1 MILRKVKE
9 KSRTTAKPGSLR
21 RRFIDQ
27 RYLFL
32 MLLPTL
38 VFVILFVYKPV
49 SYWGIAFTDYRIGQ
63 GIFDGAWN
71 NFDAFKEF
79 FVDSAEAGR
88 IFKNTLLINL
98 LSLFVNLVSAMIFA
112 ILLNEIRLKFA
123 KSLVQT
129 FSLLPFFVSW
139 VITYSFF
146 QTFFS
151 ANNGLVNVLFVKLG
165 LISEGVNLLGD
176 PNYSVLLMVMSN
188 LWKSLGYNAVI
199 FLATIAGIDQEQYEA
214 ADIDGAGKFAKIR
227 YITIPSLAGT
237 LAVLLVLNSG
247 QILNTNFDQFYQF
260 TNPTN
265 LPTMEVFD
273 MYVYRF
279 GMKLGRYPYAT
290 AVGICKTVV
299 SLIMLWIAN
308 KCYKKMLGNS
318 IF

>member
-1 MILRKVKE
+1 
-9 KSRTTAKPGSLR
+9 
-21 RRFIDQ
+21 
-27 RYLFL
+27 
-32 MLLPTL
+32 MLLPTVVVVL
-38 VFVILFVYKPV
+38 LFVYKPI
-49 SYWGIAFTDYRIGQ
+49 SYWIIAFTDYRLGQ
-63 GIFDGAWN
+63 GVFDGAWN
-71 NFDAFKEF
+71 HFEAFKEF
-79 FVDSAEAGR
+79 FVDSSEAGR

-98 LSLFVNLVSAMIFA
+98 LSLFINLFSAMIFA
-112 ILLNEIRLKFA
+112 ILLNEIRLKLA

-151 ANNGLVNVLFVKLG
+151 ANRGLVNVLLVNLG
-165 LISEGVNLLGD
+165 LIPEGINLLGD
-176 PNYSVLLMVMSN
+176 PQYSVLLMVIAN

-247 QILNTNFDQFYQF
+247 WILNSNFDQFYQF

-308 KCYKKMLGNS
+308 KFYKKALGES
-318 IF
+318 VF